1 MVISGDYEQFK
12 YLCGKNDKMDKPL
25 DNIFIDTS
33 VLMKESYFKETG
45 RVAKLF
51 NLASKGYIKILLPII
66 TKREWIK
73 HLTEAT
79 FLKFDEVGRKTQLL
93 GKIAGTSELVEKFE
107 LLLSDYSK
115 LVENSMHVQL
125 SRANVIEIDYPFF
138 MDTIPDV
145 FEKYFNQSKPFGGQG
160 KNKEFPD
167 AFVLTSLEKYA
178 EVKDIEQIIVFSTDK
193 DMMQYQS
200 DKLIIDDI
208 GKYLDNLIQNRI
220 PSSNEEKKQKD
231 IKTLFS
237 YVESANPILKKT
249 LEKQIVEFLS
259 DTDLYVYRFGNVDI
273 DEVFD
278 LHVSL
283 DITAKDMEIISV
295 SDDEIEAICFPE
307 IDANVKVKHFSE
319 EDSIWDSEDKEY
331 FYEHYATT
339 LLEIS
344 SYLNVTLKFYRDE
357 LEQEPNIQIE
367 DIDFSAL
374 EDSINEEW
382 H

>member
-1 MVISGDYEQFK
+1 
-12 YLCGKNDKMDKPL
+12 MDKPL
-25 DNIFIDTS
+25 DYVFIDTS
-33 VLMKESYFKETG
+33 VLMKESYFKESG

-93 GKIAGTSELVEKFE
+93 GKIAGVSELVEKFE

-125 SRANVIEIDYPFF
+125 YRANVIEIDYLFF

-167 AFVLTSLEKYA
+167 AFVLASLEKYA
-178 EVKDIEQIIVFSTDK
+178 EVKDIEQIILFSTDK

-200 DKLIIDDI
+200 DKLKIDDI

-237 YVESANPILKKT
+237 YVESANPILRKT

-259 DTDLYVYRFGNVDI
+259 DTNLYVYRFGNVDI

-278 LHVSL
+278 LHISL

-331 FYEHYATT
+331 FYEHHVTT

-357 LEQEPNIQIE
+357 LELGQDPNIQIE

-374 EDSINEEW
+374 EDSINEGW

>member
-1 MVISGDYEQFK
+1 MHYRK
-12 YLCGKNDKMDKPL
+12 YVFDKMDKPL
-25 DNIFIDTS
+25 DYVFIDTS
-33 VLMKESYFKETG
+33 VLMKESYFKEFG

-107 LLLSDYSK
+107 LLVSDYSK
-115 LVENSMHVQL
+115 LVENSMPVQL

-145 FEKYFNQSKPFGGQG
+145 FEKYFNQSKPFGSQG

-167 AFVLTSLEKYA
+167 AFVLASLEKYA
-178 EVKDIEQIIVFSTDK
+178 ETKDIEQIIVFSTDK
-193 DMMQYQS
+193 DMTQYQS
-200 DKLIIDDI
+200 DKLKVDDI
-208 GKYLDNLIQNRI
+208 GKYLDDLIQNRI
-220 PSSNEEKKQKD
+220 PTSNEEKKQRD

-237 YVESANPILKKT
+237 YIESANPILKKN

-259 DTDLYVYRFGNVDI
+259 DPNLYVYRFGYVDI

-283 DITAKDMEIISV
+283 EITAKDMEIISV
-295 SDDEIEAICFPE
+295 SDGEIEAICFPE

-331 FYEHYATT
+331 FYEHYETT

-344 SYLNVTLKFYRDE
+344 SYLNVTLKFCRDE
-357 LEQEPNIQIE
+357 LELGQEPNIQIE